1 MLKLPSYLIA
11 QQIICLVLV
20 FLRIVREKGGEGM
33 ERAEAKEIL
42 CEQLK
47 LLAEVSRKEA
57 NKKIGRRPEV
67 LSKLTDSM
75 LALVTRLFF

>member
-1 MLKLPSYLIA
+1 
-11 QQIICLVLV
+11 
-20 FLRIVREKGGEGM
+20 M
-33 ERAEAKEIL
+33 ERNEAKEIL

-47 LLAEVSRKEA
+47 LLAEVSKKEA

-75 LALVTRLFF
+75 LALVTRLFFQRLFNLLRMFSQKSLTCLATN

>member
-1 MLKLPSYLIA
+1 
-11 QQIICLVLV
+11 
-20 FLRIVREKGGEGM
+20 M
-33 ERAEAKEIL
+33 ERNEAKEIL

-47 LLAEVSRKEA
+47 LLAEVSKKEA
-57 NKKIGRRPEV
+57 NKKIGRRPEA

>member
-1 MLKLPSYLIA
+1 MS
-11 QQIICLVLV
+11 
-20 FLRIVREKGGEGM
+20 FLLFMMNRRAREKGGEGM